1 MFQYSFPW
9 FCGAYG
15 LAGPNKKIPRLH
27 LFLTVKRGT
36 KKLDVRRDLEKKF
49 ECDAKQYFELL
60 QEPKEEPKIKYLGR
74 NSNGSSAKSSASS
87 AVSSVQPT
95 PGGSV
100 VSCIFSGP
108 NPLLM
113 PGGNEKPE
121 EQGSGTLTM
130 FCFSEGHH
138 YALTCFHVGCANDK
152 MRLNAMCNIPEN
164 IQEIRS
170 SLGTHELCARR
181 KTYFFTKDQM
191 ENNNE
196 PISCVD
202 DQRDYTPLGDFH
214 KYCFDSECDIL
225 SLKISQSTRVKC
237 KVADATSRD
246 WASIWDELLEKF
258 EERSVEVNKIR
269 IPAPSTNGHIVSC
282 NISYGKEQ
290 ELFKNAIAVK
300 GCTGPFLQDGD
311 SGSLVFFI
319 DKNNQKQVFAYGV
332 CQVDELHLP
341 AQQISSIDYDSDGSD
356 DSDDSDDSSTWGEDD
371 FSSNGSEDKRG
382 SEDELKNEAVG
393 EDKVETEY
401 EDEQSVE
408 IEDKIK
414 CQKDNECGDES
425 ENADKRECGQD
436 NECEVKCRGKNGPEY
451 EDEIECEDGD
461 ECEKDDR
468 YHDDGDANDES
479 DEGII
484 FQKDTGPYFIC
495 LRLDTALENLEL
507 RGAAC
512 VNDCGQTDA

>member
-1 MFQYSFPW
+1 MLQYSFPW

-15 LAGPNKKIPRLH
+15 LAGPNKRIPRLH

-49 ECDAKQYFELL
+49 KCDAKQYFELL
-60 QEPKEEPKIKYLGR
+60 QEPEREPKIKYLGR
-74 NSNGSSAKSSASS
+74 DSNGSSAKSSASS

-100 VSCIFSGP
+100 VSCISSGP

-113 PGGNEKPE
+113 PGENEKPE

-138 YALTCFHVGCANDK
+138 YALTCFHVGCANDE
-152 MRLNAMCNIPEN
+152 MRLNAIRNIPEN

-181 KTYFFTKDQM
+181 ATYFFTKDQM

-196 PISCVD
+196 PMSCVD
-202 DQRDYTPLGDFH
+202 NQRDYSRLGDFH

-225 SLKISQSTRVKC
+225 SLKISKSTQVKC
-237 KVADATSRD
+237 KVADATSQD
-246 WASIWDELLEKF
+246 WKSIWDELLEKF
-258 EERSVEVNKIR
+258 EERNVEVNKIR

-300 GCTGPFLQDGD
+300 GCTGPFLRDGD
-311 SGSLVFFI
+311 SGSLVFFN

-332 CQVDELHLP
+332 CQVDELQLP
-341 AQQISSIDYDSDGSD
+341 APQSSSIEY
-356 DSDDSDDSSTWGEDD
+356 DSDDSVDSNTWGEEDY
-371 FSSNGSEDKRG
+371 FSNGSEDKRG
-382 SEDELKNEAVG
+382 SEDDLKNKAVG
-393 EDKVETEY
+393 EAGKA
-401 EDEQSVE
+401 
-408 IEDKIK
+408 
-414 CQKDNECGDES
+414 CQKDNKCANES
-425 ENADKRECGQD
+425 ENAEK
-436 NECEVKCRGKNGPEY
+436 KCRGKNGPEY

-468 YHDDGDANDES
+468 YHDDDDANDES

-484 FQKDTGPYFIC
+484 FQEDVGPYFIC

-507 RGAAC
+507 WGAAC